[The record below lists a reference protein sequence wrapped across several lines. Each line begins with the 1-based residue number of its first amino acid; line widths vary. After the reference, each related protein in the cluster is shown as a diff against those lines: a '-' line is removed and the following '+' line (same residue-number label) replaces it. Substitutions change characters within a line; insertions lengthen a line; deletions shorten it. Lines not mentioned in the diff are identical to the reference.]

1 MPSKQKPKITL
12 AQRLSG
18 LQQIILAELRTAQTQ
33 LLDTI
38 NRSDYA
44 ALQSSLHAV
53 ERTLKMRELVEQLM
67 ELARAGK
74 SAATPPSSQA
84 APADSAPATKA
95 APKQSKKA
103 APKQK
108 PVQKQA
114 KKTLVPKKETPPEAK
129 PVAAPTTTAETRNN
143 IPPSATESAVATPEP
158 TKRRGPTPTGV
169 RTSERAFY
177 LPILQSLIAKGG
189 EAPAADIVDDVLE
202 RMKGILKPGDFE
214 TTSTTDQPRW
224 KVTVYL
230 ARTTMLRQGLLRKD
244 SPRGIW
250 AITEAGRQYAMKAAG
265 E

>member
-44 ALQSSLHAV
+44 ALQSSLQAV

-67 ELARAGK
+67 DLARAGK
-74 SAATPPSSQA
+74 SVVTPPSSKA
-84 APADSAPATKA
+84 APAISTPA
-95 APKQSKKA
+95 KKA
-103 APKQK
+103 APKQTKKVTLKQK
-108 PVQKQA
+108 PEQKQA
-114 KKTLVPKKETPPEAK
+114 KKTPEKKKETVLETK
-129 PVAAPTTTAETRNN
+129 PATSPMTAAETGTSVS
-143 IPPSATESAVATPEP
+143 PSPVEPAGTTPAP
-158 TKRRGPTPTGV
+158 TKRRGPTPTGI

-177 LPILQSLIAKGG
+177 LPILQSLLARGG
-189 EAPAADIVDDVLE
+189 EAPAAEVVDDVLE
-202 RMKGILKPGDFE
+202 RMKSILKPGDFE

-250 AITEAGRQYAMKAAG
+250 AITEAGRQYAMQASG